1 MVIGM
6 KARGGTMM
14 AAGSKTREGTIVATG
29 MMVAAGSKTKDGRIL
44 ADETMM
50 RVGMM
55 KEKDGMDESTR

>member
-1 MVIGM
+1 
-6 KARGGTMM
+6 MM
-14 AAGSKTREGTIVATG
+14 AAGSKTRDGTIVATG

>member
-1 MVIGM
+1 MTVIAGR
-6 KARGGTMM
+6 KTRGGT
-14 AAGSKTREGTIVATG
+14 
-29 MMVAAGSKTKDGRIL
+29 MVAAGSKTKDGRIL